1 MGDSRMNKD
10 QAIKE
15 LVELQH
21 TWRGRQIS
29 AEQDGTSDFLMLD
42 GAISGI
48 DIAIDIVK
56 EIN

>member
-1 MGDSRMNKD
+1 MGDSRINKD

-21 TWRGRQIS
+21 TWRERQIS

>member
-1 MGDSRMNKD
+1 MIKD

-21 TWRGRQIS
+21 IWRERQVD
-29 AEQDGTSDFLMLD
+29 AEQDGTSDFMMLE
-42 GAISGI
+42 GAISGL

>member
-21 TWRGRQIS
+21 TLRERQIS

>member
-1 MGDSRMNKD
+1 LNFNTLGVKGR
-10 QAIKE
+10 
-15 LVELQH
+15 LVL
-21 TWRGRQIS
+21 
-29 AEQDGTSDFLMLD
+29 EQDGTSDFLMLD

>member
-21 TWRGRQIS
+21 TWRERQIS
-29 AEQDGTSDFLMLD
+29 AEQDGTSDFFMLD

>member
-1 MGDSRMNKD
+1 MTKD

-15 LVELQH
+15 LVELQR
-21 TWRGRQIS
+21 TWRERQVDV
-29 AEQDGTSDFLMLD
+29 EQDGTSDFMMLD
-42 GAISGI
+42 GPISGL

>member
-1 MGDSRMNKD
+1 MNKD

-15 LVELQH
+15 MVELQRL
-21 TWRGRQIS
+21 WRERQVS
-29 AEQDGTSDFLMLD
+29 AEQDGTSDFLMLE

-48 DIAIDIVK
+48 DVAIDIAK

>member
-1 MGDSRMNKD
+1 MNKD
-10 QAIKE
+10 QAINE

-21 TWRGRQIS
+21 TWRERQIS

>member
-21 TWRGRQIS
+21 TWRERQIS

>member
-21 TWRGRQIS
+21 TWRERQIS
-29 AEQDGTSDFLMLD
+29 AEQDGTSDFLKLD